1 MTAHQ
6 RIVRVRR
13 NYNKWVA
20 NQTLEDYALR
30 FTAKSARKWSSL
42 RVANTAIGAISFL
55 ALEAIG
61 GAITVNYGVANA
73 ASAILVVGGLIF
85 LTGLP
90 IAYYA
95 ATYGVDIDL
104 LTRGAGFGYIGSTV
118 TSLIYASFTFLFF
131 AIEAAIMSL
140 ALELWFGLPLFAGYV
155 VSSVVVIPLVT
166 HGITF
171 ISRLQL
177 WTQPIWIILHV
188 LPFAAIAIFDARS
201 FEGWAHYGGRAGE
214 DGLSPNL
221 VLFGAASTVVFS
233 LIAQIGEQVDFLRF
247 LPAAP
252 HPSLSPLPTLPRVQ
266 ERIGRGWARFAL
278 PTLLGRDGWGRS
290 MAWWTAYLSAG
301 PGWIIPGLLKL
312 LAGSF
317 LAYLAVRHLVPVDKA
332 TEPTQM
338 YLVAFG
344 NVFSSPQVALAFT
357 CTFVIISQVKINVTN
372 AYAGSIAWSNFFS
385 RLTHSHPGRVVWLV
399 FNVAIA
405 LLLMELG
412 VFKALE
418 HILGLYSLV
427 AVAWVGALVADLVVN
442 KPLGLSPPFIEF
454 KRAHLYD
461 VNPVGVGAMILATI
475 TGIVAY
481 AGVFGTVMQALAS
494 FVALGVAFVT
504 APAIAA
510 ATRGKFY
517 LARTPRK
524 LPDGQSMVRCCIC
537 EHPFEAEDMAQ
548 CPAYSGP
555 ICSLCCSLETRCRD
569 ACKPD
574 ARISRQIGALADR
587 TLPAWAVKLLN
598 SDVSQYVGVLS
609 LFAVIIGAV
618 LTFVYFQVSFESD
631 LQRQILRST
640 LWTVFFILG
649 IIAGIAAWLFVL
661 VHESRRVAEEESRR
675 QTELLMQEIE
685 AHKRT
690 DVKLQQAKEKAEA
703 ASKAKSRYV
712 EGLSHELRTPLNA
725 VAGYAQ
731 ILERDPEIPARRLE
745 AVRVVRRNAEYL
757 SGLIDGLLDIS
768 KIEAGRF
775 HLNRNEVRLREF
787 LQQLVDMFRLQASAK
802 GIEFKFSASD
812 KLPPSVYTDENRLR
826 QILINLLSNAI
837 KFTDA
842 GHVTMWVGYR
852 NQVARFE
859 VEDTGI
865 GIHPDDLNRIF
876 QPFERAQHGPVNA
889 KTGTGLGLTITKM
902 LAETMGGEIT
912 VKSEIG
918 RGSRFQVKLMLAEVA
933 RPRNAPPLEH
943 RVCGYDGPRQ
953 TVLVVDDDEVHRDL
967 VRELLEPLGFNV
979 MAAASGAACLALV
992 AERPPNLILLDISM
1006 PDMDGWAVARAL
1018 RQMPLERPAIIM
1030 LSAIAMEEERAAEP
1044 DRFFDDYMIKPID
1057 LRQMLEKFHTLL
1069 DIEWTARDEIAKEPS
1084 APAPAAPAKSLT
1096 RSLTKSLAP
1105 DAVDALIRLGQ
1116 IGHFRGISAT
1126 LDEIEAASP
1135 ECAAGVAELRAIANS
1150 FNLTRF
1156 LTVLD
1161 AQRRT

>member
-13 NYNKWVA
+13 NYNTWVA

-61 GAITVNYGVANA
+61 GAITVNYGFANA
-73 ASAILVVGGLIF
+73 TSAILAVGGLIF

-140 ALELWFGLPLFAGYV
+140 ALELWFHVPLFLGYL

-177 WTQPIWIILHV
+177 WTQPIWLVLHI
-188 LPFAAIAIFDARS
+188 LPFVFIAMSDAGS
-201 FEGWAHYGGRAGE
+201 FEGWTHYGGRAGAE
-214 DGLSPNL
+214 GQSFNL
-221 VLFGAASTVVFS
+221 LLFGAASTVVFS

-247 LPAAP
+247 LP
-252 HPSLSPLPTLPRVQ
+252 PRSA
-266 ERIGRGWARFAL
+266 GR
-278 PTLLGRDGWGRS
+278 PV
-290 MAWWTAYLSAG
+290 AWWTAFLAAG
-301 PGWIIPGLLKL
+301 PGWIVPGLLKL

-317 LAYLAVRHLVPVDKA
+317 LAYLAVRHFVPVEKA
-332 TEPTQM
+332 SEPTQM
-338 YLVAFG
+338 YLVAFQS
-344 NVFSSPQVALAFT
+344 VFSSPPLALAFT
-357 CTFVIISQVKINVTN
+357 CTFVIISQIKINVTN

-412 VFKALE
+412 IFRVLE
-418 HILGLYSLV
+418 HILGLYSIV

-461 VNPVGVGAMILATI
+461 INPVGVGAMILATAA
-475 TGIVAY
+475 GILGLS
-481 AGVFGTVMQALAS
+481 GVLGATLQALAS
-494 FVALGVAFVT
+494 FLALATAFVA
-504 APAIAA
+504 APAIAFV
-510 ATRGKFY
+510 TGGKFY
-517 LARTPRK
+517 LARKPWKFPAAST
-524 LPDGQSMVRCCIC
+524 VRCCIC
-537 EHPFEAEDMAQ
+537 EIAFEPEDMAQ

-555 ICSLCCSLETRCRD
+555 ICSLCCSLETRCHD
-569 ACKPD
+569 CCKPE
-574 ARISRQIGALADR
+574 ARLANQVGSFVDR
-587 TLPAWAVKLLN
+587 TLPRRIVEAMN
-598 SDVSQYVGVLS
+598 TDISQYVGVLL
-609 LFAVIIGAV
+609 LFAAIIGAV
-618 LTFVYFQVSFESD
+618 LSFVYFQVSFESNVQKD
-631 LQRQILRST
+631 ILKST
-640 LWTVFFILG
+640 LWTVFFILS
-649 IIAGIAAWLFVL
+649 IVAAIAAWVFVL
-661 VHESRRVAEEESRR
+661 VHESRRVAEEETQR

-690 DVKLQQAKEKAEA
+690 DAKLQQAKESAEA

-712 EGLSHELRTPLNA
+712 VGLSHELRTPLNA
-725 VAGYAQ
+725 VVGYAQ
-731 ILERDPEIPARRLE
+731 ILERDPAIPLRRLD
-745 AVRVVRRNAEYL
+745 AIRVVRRNAEYL

-787 LQQLVDMFRLQASAK
+787 LDQLVDMFRLQAGGK
-802 GIEFKFSASD
+802 GIEFIFQASD
-812 KLPPSVYTDENRLR
+812 RLPVAVYTDENRLR

-837 KFTDA
+837 KFTDS
-842 GHVTMWVGYR
+842 GRVIMRVLYR

-865 GIHPDDLNRIF
+865 GIHAGDLDRIF
-876 QPFERAQHGPVNA
+876 QPFERAHLGQANA
-889 KTGTGLGLTITKM
+889 SSKTGTGLGLTITRM

-912 VKSEIG
+912 VRSEPG
-918 RGSRFQVKLMLAEVA
+918 KGSTFQVKLLLSEVP
-933 RPRNAPPLEH
+933 RPRTAPPIEH
-943 RVCGYDGPRQ
+943 RVRGYEGPRQ
-953 TVLVVDDDEVHRDL
+953 TILVVDDDQVHRDV
-967 VRELLEPLGFNV
+967 VRELLEPLGFTV
-979 MAAASGAACLALV
+979 FTAANGAACLAL
-992 AERPPNLILLDISM
+992 ANECRPNLILLDVSM
-1006 PDMDGWAVARAL
+1006 PDMDGWTVARLL
-1018 RQMPLERPAIIM
+1018 RQSKRERPAIIM
-1030 LSAIAMEEERAAEP
+1030 LSAITMEKEREFEP
-1044 DRFFDDYMIKPID
+1044 DRAYDDYMNKPLD

-1069 DIEWTARDEIAKEPS
+1069 DIKWTTGAEPD
-1084 APAPAAPAKSLT
+1084 ATPVPPAPSPSPA
-1096 RSLTKSLAP
+1096 LAGAGP
-1105 DAVDALIRLGQ
+1105 PPGDIDALIHLGQ
-1116 IGHFRGISAT
+1116 IGHVRAINDKLA
-1126 LDEIEAASP
+1126 EIEANSP
-1135 ECAAGVAELRAIANS
+1135 AHGAFVKDLRVIVNS
-1150 FNLTRF
+1150 FNLSRF
-1156 LTVLD
+1156 LTVLE
-1161 AQRRT
+1161 AQRNHHAP

>member
-13 NYNKWVA
+13 SYNKWVA

-61 GAITVNYGVANA
+61 GAITVNYGFANA
-73 ASAILVVGGLIF
+73 TSAILVVGGLIF

-140 ALELWFGLPLFAGYV
+140 ALELWFGLPLFIGYF

-177 WTQPIWIILHV
+177 WTQPIWIILHL
-188 LPFAAIAIFDARS
+188 LPFAAIALSDAGS
-201 FEGWAHYGGRAGE
+201 FEGWTHYGGRAEAQGATF
-214 DGLSPNL
+214 NL

-247 LPAAP
+247 LPVRSA
-252 HPSLSPLPTLPRVQ
+252 
-266 ERIGRGWARFAL
+266 
-278 PTLLGRDGWGRS
+278 GRS
-290 MAWWTAYLSAG
+290 TAWWVAYLAAG
-301 PGWIIPGLLKL
+301 PGWVIPGLLKL

-317 LAYLAVRHLVPVDKA
+317 LAYLAVQYLVPIDKA
-332 TEPTQM
+332 AEPTQM

-344 NVFSSPQVALAFT
+344 YVFSSPKIALAFT
-357 CTFVIISQVKINVTN
+357 CVFVIISQIKINVTN

-412 VFKALE
+412 IFKALE
-418 HILGLYSLV
+418 HILGLYSIV
-427 AVAWVGALVADLVVN
+427 AVAWVGALVADLIVN

-461 VNPVGVGAMILATI
+461 VNPVGVGSMFLATAM
-475 TGIVAY
+475 GIIAY
-481 AGVFGTVMQALAS
+481 SGALGVVFQALSS

-517 LARTPRK
+517 LARAPRK
-524 LPDGQSMVRCCIC
+524 LPDGQTTVRCCIC
-537 EHPFEAEDMAQ
+537 EHSFEPEDMAH

-569 ACKPD
+569 CCKPE
-574 ARISRQIGALADR
+574 ARISNQFGSWIDR
-587 TLPAWAVKLLN
+587 SLPASVVKLLN
-598 SDVSQYVGVLS
+598 TDISHFVGVLS
-609 LFAVIIGAV
+609 LFAAIIGSV
-618 LTFVYFQVSFESD
+618 LIFVYFQMSFDSD
-631 LQRQILRST
+631 VQKEILRSS
-640 LWTVFFILG
+640 LWTVFCILA
-649 IIAGIAAWLFVL
+649 IIAGITAWVFVL
-661 VHESRRVAEEESRR
+661 VHESRRVAEEETQR

-690 DVKLQQAKEKAEA
+690 DAKLQEAKEKAEA

-712 EGLSHELRTPLNA
+712 VGLSHELRTPLNA
-725 VAGYAQ
+725 VVGYAQ
-731 ILERDPEIPARRLE
+731 ILERDPAIPARRHD
-745 AVRVVRRNAEYL
+745 AIRIVRRNAEYL

-775 HLNRNEVRLREF
+775 HLNRNEVRLRDFFE
-787 LQQLVDMFRLQASAK
+787 QLVDMFRLQAKAK
-802 GIEFKFSASD
+802 GIEFRFIASER
-812 KLPPSVYTDENRLR
+812 LPPSVYTDENRLR

-837 KFTDA
+837 KFTDV
-842 GHVTMWVGYR
+842 GHVTMRVDYR
-852 NQVARFE
+852 NQVACFS

-865 GIHPDDLNRIF
+865 GIHPHDLDRIF
-876 QPFERAQHGPVNA
+876 LPFERAQHGPVNV

-902 LAETMGGEIT
+902 LAETMGGEIS
-912 VKSEIG
+912 VRSEIG
-918 RGSRFQVKLMLAEVA
+918 RGSLFQVRLMLAVVA
-933 RPRNAPPLEH
+933 RPRSAPPIEH
-943 RVCGYDGPRQ
+943 RVRGYDGPRQ
-953 TVLVVDDDEVHRDL
+953 TILVADDDQVHRDL
-967 VRELLEPLGFNV
+967 VCELLEPLGFNLTT
-979 MAAASGAACLALV
+979 AANGTACLALV
-992 AERPPNLILLDISM
+992 AERRPNLILLDISM
-1006 PDMDGWAVARAL
+1006 PDMDGWAVARRL
-1018 RQMPLERPAIIM
+1018 RQTLRERPAIIM
-1030 LSAIAMEEERAAEP
+1030 LSALAMEEGRALESERLY
-1044 DRFFDDYMIKPID
+1044 DDYMIKPID
-1057 LRQMLEKFHTLL
+1057 LRQLLEKFHTLL
-1069 DIEWTARDEIAKEPS
+1069 NIEWTTHDQLIEHAPL
-1084 APAPAAPAKSLT
+1084 APAS
-1096 RSLTKSLAP
+1096 TKSLAL
-1105 DAVDALIRLGQ
+1105 DTINVLIQLGQ

-1126 LDEIEAASP
+1126 LDEIEINFPDHAAS
-1135 ECAAGVAELRAIANS
+1135 VAELRALVNS
-1150 FNLTRF
+1150 FNLSRF
-1156 LTVLD
+1156 LSVLE
-1161 AQRRT
+1161 AQRRTYAS

>member
-61 GAITVNYGVANA
+61 GAITVNYGFANA
-73 ASAILVVGGLIF
+73 ASAIVVVGGLIF

-140 ALELWFGLPLFAGYV
+140 ALELWFGLPLFIGYV

-177 WTQPIWIILHV
+177 WTQPIWVVLHV
-188 LPFAAIAIFDARS
+188 LPFVAIAIYDAGS
-201 FEGWAHYGGRAGE
+201 FGEWTHYGGRSGAE
-214 DGLSPNL
+214 GLSFNL

-247 LPAAP
+247 LP
-252 HPSLSPLPTLPRVQ
+252 
-266 ERIGRGWARFAL
+266 ERGSGR
-278 PTLLGRDGWGRS
+278 PI
-290 MAWWTAYLSAG
+290 AWWSAYLAAG
-301 PGWIIPGLLKL
+301 PGWIVPGLLKL

-317 LAYLAVRHLVPVDKA
+317 LAYLAVRHMVPIDKTA
-332 TEPTQM
+332 EPTQM
-338 YLVAFG
+338 YLVAFE

-357 CTFVIISQVKINVTN
+357 CTFVIISQIKINVTN

-399 FNVAIA
+399 FNVVIA

-412 VFKALE
+412 IFKALE

-427 AVAWVGALVADLVVN
+427 AVAWVGALVADLIVN

-461 VNPVGVGAMILATI
+461 INPVGVGAMILATAM
-475 TGIVAY
+475 GIAAY
-481 AGVFGTVMQALAS
+481 AGVFGTVMQALSS
-494 FVALGVAFVT
+494 FVALGVAFMA

-510 ATRGKFY
+510 VTGGKFY

-524 LPDGQSMVRCCIC
+524 LPDNRMTVQCCIC
-537 EHPFEAEDMAQ
+537 EHFFEPEDMAQ

-569 ACKPD
+569 CCKPD
-574 ARISRQIGALADR
+574 ARISKQVSTFVDR
-587 TLPAWAVKLLN
+587 NLPGWVMRSLN
-598 SDVSQYVGVLS
+598 TDISQYVGMLS
-609 LFAVIIGAV
+609 LFAAIIGSV

-631 LQRQILRST
+631 MQREILRST

-661 VHESRRVAEEESRR
+661 VHESRRVAEEETRR

-685 AHKRT
+685 AHQRT
-690 DVKLQQAKEKAEA
+690 DAKLQQAKEKAEA

-712 EGLSHELRTPLNA
+712 VGLSHELRTPLNA
-725 VAGYAQ
+725 VVGYAQ
-731 ILERDPEIPARRLE
+731 ILERDPAIPVRRLD
-745 AVRVVRRNAEYL
+745 AIRVVRRNAEYL

-787 LQQLVDMFRLQASAK
+787 LDQLVDMFRLQAGAK
-802 GIEFKFSASD
+802 GIEFRFGASD

-826 QILINLLSNAI
+826 QVLINLLSNAI
-837 KFTDA
+837 KFTDV
-842 GHVTMWVGYR
+842 GHVAMRVDYR
-852 NQVARFE
+852 NQVAHFAI
-859 VEDTGI
+859 EDTGI
-865 GIHPDDLNRIF
+865 GIHQHDLDRIF
-876 QPFERAQHGPVNA
+876 QPFERAQHGPASA

-912 VKSEIG
+912 VKSEVG
-918 RGSRFQVKLMLAEVA
+918 NGSLFRVRLMLAEVP

-943 RVCGYDGPRQ
+943 RVRGYDGERQ
-953 TVLVVDDDEVHRDL
+953 TILVVDDDQVHRDL
-967 VRELLEPLGFNV
+967 ICELLEPLGFNV
-979 MAAASGAACLALV
+979 MTAANGTTCLALV
-992 AERPPNLILLDISM
+992 AERRPNLILLDISM
-1006 PDMDGWAVARAL
+1006 PDIDGWTVARQL
-1018 RQMPLERPAIIM
+1018 RQMPRERPAIIM

-1044 DRFFDDYMIKPID
+1044 DQLYDDYMIKPID

-1069 DIEWTARDEIAKEPS
+1069 DIEWTTREEIAAPRPAS
-1084 APAPAAPAKSLT
+1084 PAPSKA
-1096 RSLTKSLAP
+1096 LALG
-1105 DAVDALIRLGQ
+1105 AINALIRLGQ
-1116 IGHFRGISAT
+1116 IGHFGGISVT
-1126 LDEIEAASP
+1126 LDEIEASSP
-1135 ECAAGVAELRAIANS
+1135 EHAASVAELRAIANS
-1150 FNLTRF
+1150 FNLSRF
-1156 LTVLD
+1156 ITVLE
-1161 AQRRT
+1161 AQRRTHAP

>member
-1 MTAHQ
+1 VTAHQ

-61 GAITVNYGVANA
+61 GAITINYGFANA

-85 LTGLP
+85 LTGIP

-95 ATYGVDIDL
+95 ASYGVDIDL

-140 ALELWFGLPLFAGYV
+140 ALELWFGLPLFIGYV

-177 WTQPIWIILHV
+177 WTQPIWLVLHM
-188 LPFAAIAIFDARS
+188 LPFAAIAIYDAGS
-201 FEGWAHYGGRAGE
+201 FEGWTHYGGRAE
-214 DGLSPNL
+214 TEGLSFNL

-247 LPAAP
+247 LPA
-252 HPSLSPLPTLPRVQ
+252 
-266 ERIGRGWARFAL
+266 RGK
-278 PTLLGRDGWGRS
+278 GRS
-290 MAWWTAYLSAG
+290 TAWWAAYLAAG
-301 PGWIIPGLLKL
+301 PGWIVPGLLKL

-317 LAYLAVRHLVPVDKA
+317 LAYLAVRHLVPIDKA
-332 TEPTQM
+332 TEPAQM
-338 YLVAFG
+338 YLVAFE
-344 NVFSSPQVALAFT
+344 NVFSSPEIALAFT
-357 CTFVIISQVKINVTN
+357 CTFVIISQIKINVTN

-399 FNVAIA
+399 FNTAIA

-412 VFKALE
+412 IFKALE
-418 HILGLYSLV
+418 RILGLYSLV

-461 VNPVGVGAMILATI
+461 INPVGVGAMILATLM
-475 TGIVAY
+475 GVVAY
-481 AGVFGTVMQALAS
+481 AGVLGTVVQALSS

-504 APAIAA
+504 APAIAV

-517 LARTPRK
+517 LARAPRK
-524 LPDGQSMVRCCIC
+524 LPDGQTMVRCCIC
-537 EHPFEAEDMAQ
+537 EHHFEPEDMAQ

-574 ARISRQIGALADR
+574 TRISKQVGTFVDR
-587 TLPAWAVKLLN
+587 NLPTWVAKSLN
-598 SDVSQYVGVLS
+598 TDISQYVGVLS
-609 LFAVIIGAV
+609 LFAAIIGAV

-631 LQRQILRST
+631 VQKEILRST

-661 VHESRRVAEEESRR
+661 VHESRRVAEEETRR

-690 DVKLQQAKEKAEA
+690 DAKLQQAKETAEA

-712 EGLSHELRTPLNA
+712 VGLSHELRTPLNA
-725 VAGYAQ
+725 IVGYAQ
-731 ILERDPEIPARRLE
+731 ILERDPAIPVRRLD
-745 AVRVVRRNAEYL
+745 AIRVVRRNAEYL

-787 LQQLVDMFRLQASAK
+787 LEQLVDMFRLQATAK
-802 GIEFKFSASD
+802 SIEFKFSTSD
-812 KLPPSVYTDENRLR
+812 QLPPCVYTDENRLR

-837 KFTDA
+837 KFTDV
-842 GHVTMWVGYR
+842 GHVTMRVDYR

-859 VEDTGI
+859 VQDTGI
-865 GIHPDDLNRIF
+865 GIHPHDLNHIF
-876 QPFERAQHGPVNA
+876 QPFERARHGPVNT

-918 RGSRFQVKLMLAEVA
+918 HGSRFQVKLMLAEVA

-943 RVCGYDGPRQ
+943 RVRGYDGPRQ
-953 TVLVVDDDEVHRDL
+953 TILVVDDDQVHRDL
-967 VRELLEPLGFNV
+967 VYELLEPLGFNV
-979 MAAASGAACLALV
+979 VTAANGAACLALV
-992 AERPPNLILLDISM
+992 NERRPNLILLDISM
-1006 PDMDGWAVARAL
+1006 PDMDGWTVARQL
-1018 RQMPLERPAIIM
+1018 RQMPRERPAIIM

-1044 DRFFDDYMIKPID
+1044 DRLYDDFMIKPID

-1069 DIEWTARDEIAKEPS
+1069 DIEWTTREEVIASTP
-1084 APAPAAPAKSLT
+1084 PAPAQ
-1096 RSLTKSLAP
+1096 SLAL
-1105 DAVDALIRLGQ
+1105 DAIHALIQLGQ

-1126 LDEIEAASP
+1126 LDEIEAGSP
-1135 ECAAGVAELRAIANS
+1135 DLATSVAELRAIANS
-1150 FNLTRF
+1150 FNLSRF
-1156 LTVLD
+1156 LTVLE
-1161 AQRRT
+1161 AQRRTYAP